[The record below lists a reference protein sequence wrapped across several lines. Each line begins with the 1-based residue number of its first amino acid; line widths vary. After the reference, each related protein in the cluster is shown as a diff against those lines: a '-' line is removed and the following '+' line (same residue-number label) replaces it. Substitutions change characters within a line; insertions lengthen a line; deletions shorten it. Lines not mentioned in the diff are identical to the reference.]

1 MSPQS
6 DTPLAARQSA
16 ARGRGFYRPTLPRT
30 AAFWSLAGVF
40 CLLFVA
46 VAAPA
51 PLYGVYQAEWHFSVI
66 TLTAVFAVY
75 ALVLLVTLLMFGSV
89 SDYFGRRRT
98 IVAGLAVYG
107 VSCGVFL
114 AAGGVGALFA
124 ARALQGVAVGLAAG
138 ALGAALLELE
148 PEGRV
153 LAPAVST
160 AAQALG
166 LAIGG
171 FGASAL
177 VQYGPARTHLVWWL
191 LLGAGLAGILA
202 VVAAPESG
210 AARSRARPSF
220 RPRLRIPREARGVF
234 AVAVP
239 CLIGAF
245 GLNGFYLSLGPSL
258 AAQLFRSQNLLWG
271 GVVIVLLFG
280 VGVPVVFAVRGSRP
294 SNVMLGGCVALSA
307 GALITFA
314 GVAGRTSVLLL
325 AGTTVA
331 GLGSTPAFMGA
342 YGTIVAVARPN
353 ERAGLVAAIFTV
365 GYLAF
370 SLPAVIA
377 GVATSHYGLH
387 STALVYAPVVA
398 VLAASAAASLVVLRA
413 RAGRAA
419 VRAAAHQDPPPG
431 PPAVRPDAGRTA
443 PATCSSPGSSR

>member
-6 DTPLAARQSA
+6 DTPPATRQSA
-16 ARGRGFYRPTLPRT
+16 ARGSSSDRPTLPRT

-40 CLLFVA
+40 CLLFA
-46 VAAPA
+46 AIAAPA

-98 IVAGLAVYG
+98 IVAGLAVNG
-107 VSCGVFL
+107 VACGVFL

-124 ARALQGVAVGLAAG
+124 ARALTGVAVGLATG
-138 ALGAALLELE
+138 ALGAALLELQ
-148 PEGRV
+148 PEGTG
-153 LAPAVST
+153 LALAVST
-160 AAQALG
+160 AAAPLG
-166 LAIGG
+166 IAIGG
-171 FGASAL
+171 FGTSAL
-177 VQYGPARTHLVWWL
+177 VQYGPAPTHLVWWL

-202 VVAAPESG
+202 VVAVPETG
-210 AARSRARPSF
+210 AARSRTRPSF
-220 RPRLRIPREARGVF
+220 RPRLRVPREARSVF
-234 AVAVP
+234 AIAVP
-239 CLIGAF
+239 CLISVYALG
-245 GLNGFYLSLGPSL
+245 GFYLSLGPSL
-258 AAQLFRSQNLLWG
+258 AAQILRSQNLLWG
-271 GVVIVLLFG
+271 GVVIVLLQG
-280 VGVPVVFAVRGSRP
+280 VGVPVMLTVRDSRP

-307 GALITFA
+307 GALITFV
-314 GVAGRTSVLLL
+314 GVAGRTSALLL
-325 AGTTVA
+325 AGTAVA
-331 GLGSTPAFMGA
+331 GLGWGPALMGA
-342 YGTIVAVARPN
+342 YGTIVALARPN

-398 VLAASAAASLVVLRA
+398 VLAATAAASLVVRRA

-419 VRAAAHQDPPPG
+419 ARAAAYQDPPPG

-443 PATCSSPGSSR
+443 PAHR